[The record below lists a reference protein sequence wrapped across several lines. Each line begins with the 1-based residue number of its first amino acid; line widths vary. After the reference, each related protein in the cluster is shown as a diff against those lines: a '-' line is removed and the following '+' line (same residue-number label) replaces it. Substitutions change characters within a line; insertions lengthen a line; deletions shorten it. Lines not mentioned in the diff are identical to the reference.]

1 MVYELLGGN
10 RLGYKKTIG
19 IILCLLLITWSFPVT
34 ASTKEVIVNE
44 NYLNLRSGPGT
55 NYDKLGQVHQN
66 EQYPIVGQEGDWVE
80 IQLDGYT
87 AWISTDYVTIQE
99 DSSEQQVKNVGL
111 DHSVDQTSITIPFEK
126 THIRNGPSTD
136 DEIIYFAE
144 KGETLSVIGKT
155 DNWLKV
161 KNDTMEGYVLADLV
175 KDEIK
180 ETSEGLKGK
189 TIVLDPGHGGFDSGA
204 ISPTNVLEKDL
215 AYKTADIL
223 AQELTMLGAIV
234 ITTRE
239 EDTFASLASRATLS
253 NTVHA
258 DAFISLHYNSV
269 PDLPTVTGISTYYS
283 HEQYAELARYMQQ
296 EIIKESGDRDRGAEF
311 GDFQVIRQNL
321 MPAVLIELG
330 FMSNPEMDTLMT
342 TNAYQKKLVSGI
354 VNGLQRYFSN

>member
-1 MVYELLGGN
+1 MGI
-10 RLGYKKTIG
+10 TI
-19 IILCLLLITWSFPVT
+19 CLLLILWSFPIT

-55 NYDKLGQVHQN
+55 NYDKLGQVHQD
-66 EQYPIVGQEGDWVE
+66 EQYSIVGQEGDWVE

-87 AWISTDYVTIQE
+87 AWISIDYVTIQE
-99 DSSEQQVKNVGL
+99 DSSEQEVEDVGI
-111 DHSVDQTSITIPFEK
+111 DQSIEQASITIPFEN

-136 DEIIYFAE
+136 SEIVYFAK
-144 KGETLSVIGKT
+144 KGETLSVTGKT

-161 KNDTMEGYVLADLV
+161 KNETIEGYVLSDLV
-175 KDEIK
+175 TDEIK
-180 ETSEGLKGK
+180 ENNEGLKGK

-204 ISPTNVLEKDL
+204 ISPTDVQEKDL

-223 AQELTMLGAIV
+223 AQELTMLGALV
-234 ITTRE
+234 LTTRDQ
-239 EDTFASLASRATLS
+239 DTFASLASRATLS
-253 NTVHA
+253 NTVNA

-269 PDLPTVTGISTYYS
+269 PDLPTVTGISTYYF
-283 HEQYAELARYMQQ
+283 HKQYEELANYFQH
-296 EIIKESGDRDRGAEF
+296 EIIKESGDSDRGAEL

-342 TNAYQKKLVSGI
+342 TNAYQKKLVSGM